1 MLFLYPMLTLM
12 IDALNVIDMRLRL
25 IAAGK
30 STPDE
35 MFLMVNEKVDA
46 LEETRAIF
54 MRGGDANQIIDNYR
68 KIVAAN
74 AARLSAQS
82 LALFRLFL
90 RGLFHRPFFRGRSF
104 DAHALEFLGGFL
116 LFAGP
121 FQGHELARVFV
132 ALLPCARAAQCR
144 FGLRPLLHRA
154 LARIVKCR

>member
-12 IDALNVIDMRLRL
+12 IDALNVIDMRVRL

-30 STPDE
+30 STSDE
-35 MFLMVNEKVDA
+35 IFLMVNEKVEA
-46 LEETRAIF
+46 LEEARAIL
-54 MRGGDANQIIDNYR
+54 MRGGDATQIIDNYR
-68 KIVAAN
+68 KISRRERSPPVGLVS
-74 AARLSAQS
+74 ARS
-82 LALFRLFL
+82 RLFL
-90 RGLFHRPFFRGRSF
+90 RSLFHRLFFRGRSF
-104 DAHALEFLGGFL
+104 DAHALEFLSGL

-132 ALLPCARAAQCR
+132 ALLPCARAAPCR